1 MQYKKI
7 CRVCGKPFITNNSRY
22 AMCSKECSHNYQL
35 EYARKRNSDPQYREW
50 INKYRRLKSRIA
62 QKTVICGIC
71 GQPVPAEC
79 NSHDHICRK
88 QYHEECVLKEAYE
101 ALDENA
107 KSYDKR
113 IQRAHNTYGYNINEL
128 REMKL
133 YELMDTE

>member
-1 MQYKKI
+1 MKYEKI

-35 EYARKRNSDPQYREW
+35 EYVRKRNADPQYREW
-50 INKYRRLKSRIA
+50 INKCSRARTRRNPKI
-62 QKTVICGIC
+62 VICGIC
-71 GQPVPAEC
+71 GQPVPHKY
-79 NSHDHICRK
+79 NSNDNICYKR
-88 QYHEECVLKEAYE
+88 YHEECVLKEAYE